1 MSREKFAALLEKYQ
15 EGRCNDQEK
24 KLVEYWFAL
33 IETNVAPEAAE
44 QELKGMEDRIWSQIQ
59 MEALPDF
66 REDKPVV
73 PLRSIFLKWSSV
85 AASLLLVTWFFLGDR
100 LGEMFRAG
108 TNSAENA
115 WVEKRN
121 DGTGM
126 MLISLE
132 DSSTVELAPNSSLSF
147 PEHFE
152 PGQRVVALKG
162 KGFFK
167 IQRNPQNPFFVRSG
181 EMVTKVLGTSF
192 YVQNEANGLKTKVE
206 VVTGLVSVYRAAG
219 IKGKQPDPILLKPN
233 HKATFNRETDAFSV
247 GLAEQP
253 RLVNADIAFQFKNA
267 PLAAVAEHI
276 KKAWGID
283 IQTKNPQIMNCP
295 LTADLS
301 GQPLFIQLDII
312 CAALNATYKVNGTTI
327 WISGQGC
334 RQGKSRSFITLKPSQ
349 SNM

>member
-15 EGRCNDQEK
+15 EGRCSDQEK
-24 KLVEYWFAL
+24 ELVEYWFAL
-33 IETNVAPEAAE
+33 VETNVAPKAAE
-44 QELKGMEDRIWSQIQ
+44 HDLKGMEDRIWSQMQ
-59 MEALPDF
+59 VEALPDF
-66 REDKPVV
+66 REGKPVV
-73 PLRSIFLKWSSV
+73 PLRNIFLKWSGV

-100 LGEMFRAG
+100 FGEMFRAG
-108 TNSAENA
+108 TNGAESA

-121 DGTGM
+121 DGTGT
-126 MLISLE
+126 MLITLE
-132 DSSTVELAPNSSLSF
+132 DSSTVELAPNSVLSF

-167 IQRNPQNPFFVRSG
+167 IQRNAQKPFFVRSG

-206 VVTGLVSVYRAAG
+206 VVTGLVSVYGADG
-219 IKGKQPDPILLKPN
+219 LKGKQANPILLKPN
-233 HKATFNRETDAFSV
+233 HNATFDRETEAFSV

-267 PLAAVAEHI
+267 PLAIVAEQI
-276 KKAWGID
+276 TKAWGID
-283 IQTKNPQIMNCP
+283 IETKNPQIMNCP

-312 CAALNATYKVNGTTI
+312 CAALHATYKVDGTRI

-334 RQGKSRSFITLKPSQ
+334 KQAKSSSFITLKPSQ